1 MNYESTLLSP
11 VKRKVKK
18 KTRFPEAFAGFFIQK
33 TIE

>member
-18 KTRFPEAFAGFFIQK
+18 KHVFRKHSLDFSFK
-33 TIE
+33 KL